1 MGLEHLNAGFLL
13 HVLNEQSEA
22 NELNSWGIRSSMD
35 RWWSNCLRN
44 EEERTWIGDLIRKV
58 RLAEDGFVFPR
69 EAYEKALQRRA
80 ETGHFVIQET
90 EPQKID
96 SHDAEVKLEVRPDL
110 EIKQEDEVQEAHS
123 QSEGDKNI

>member
-44 EEERTWIGDLIRKV
+44 EQERTWIGDLIRKV

-69 EAYEKALQRRA
+69 EAYERALQRRA
-80 ETGHFVIQET
+80 ETGQLVIQET
-90 EPQKID
+90 EPQKVD
-96 SHDAEVKLEVRPDL
+96 SHDAEVEFEVPPDV
-110 EIKQEDEVQEAHS
+110 ENGRNEGVQEVHS
-123 QSEGDKNI
+123 QPEGDKNI